1 MICNQND
8 LIEEVD
14 HHSKEII
21 KVENLTAGYEQ
32 TEILKDVSFSVQ
44 EGEIFAIL
52 GPSGCG
58 KTTLF
63 NAMIGLLPLKQGRI
77 IITGQEIRPTI
88 NEVSLARIRRQI
100 GVHFQSGALLDWFT
114 VGENVAFPLRELT
127 DLPEEL
133 IEQIVRLKLE
143 LVKLDHSIHS
153 MPSELS
159 GGMVRRAS
167 LAAAMALDP
176 RILLCD
182 EPTSGLDPITAMEID
197 ELLMELNEF
206 FNVTILVVTH
216 QVATLENISNRCIM
230 LDKEAKGIIASG
242 TINELQDQ
250 SRDERVYNFFQRRT
264 GKRKKS
270 RINDQD
276 QSF

>member
-100 GVHFQSGALLDWFT
+100 GVHFQSGALLDWFS

-250 SRDERVYNFFQRRT
+250 SKDERVHNFFQRRT

-270 RINDQD
+270 RIND
-276 QSF
+276 